1 MKIARS
7 ISSDTNEFPNG
18 SSVCIGVFDGIHLG
32 HQELIKKTTKYA
44 KEKELSSV
52 LFTFE
57 PSPNEYFSKGKSQ
70 PRLTSIEEKFQYLSN
85 SHIDYLYCPP
95 FDKEMENLSPAQFV
109 TQHLIAKLNVKH
121 VIIGVDFHFAKD
133 RSGSVET
140 LKELGVEYG
149 FEVEAIEF
157 ITQYDKKISST
168 TIRQSLI
175 NQDIEIANQMLGR
188 NYSILGKVKEGK
200 KIGRTIG
207 FPTANIDISKR
218 DILLRGV
225 FCVKAIIESNE
236 KEYNGLANIGFKPTV
251 SGTALTLEVHL
262 LNFDKDLYGSEMQI
276 NFMHRIRGEQK
287 FNDLDE
293 LRVQIN
299 NDVKKADEF
308 FSSNQ

>member
-7 ISSDTNEFPNG
+7 ISSDTYEFPNG

-44 KEKELSSV
+44 KEKDLSSV

-85 SHIDYLYCPP
+85 SHIDCLYCPP

-140 LKELGVEYG
+140 LKELGIEYG
-149 FEVEAIEF
+149 FEVDAIEF

-293 LRVQIN
+293 LSVQIN

>member
-7 ISSDTNEFPNG
+7 ISSDTNEFPSG

-85 SHIDYLYCPP
+85 NHIDFLYCPP

-140 LKELGVEYG
+140 LKELGLEYG

>member
-85 SHIDYLYCPP
+85 NQIDFLYCPP
-95 FDKEMENLSPAQFV
+95 FDNEMENLSPAQFV

-140 LKELGVEYG
+140 LKELGLEYG